1 MFRLVEQGKA
11 VTVCPEIL
19 GGGGVPRE
27 PNEIVGGDGH
37 DVLEGKARVIT
48 NSGKDCTEMF
58 VLGAQKVLETA
69 KMVEAS
75 VAILKERSPSCGSNI
90 IYNGKFAGNKITG
103 RGVTAAL
110 LERAGIKVY
119 SEENFKYFI

>member
-1 MFRLVEQGKA
+1 
-11 VTVCPEIL
+11 
-19 GGGGVPRE
+19 
-27 PNEIVGGDGH
+27 
-37 DVLEGKARVIT
+37 
-48 NSGKDCTEMF
+48 MF